1 MRKLF
6 KKFFIDNTDS
16 SLIQFVRYFFVGG
29 IAAIVNIGS
38 LSLFVELFKINYII
52 SNILAFILGLLVNYI
67 LSKRIVFTHDTSIN
81 RGIEIMMYV
90 IIGVLGLGFDTLI
103 LWIFTSKFKFYYMLS
118 KIISTML
125 TFIWNFFARKILYI
139 KIDGERYL

>member
-6 KKFFIDNTDS
+6 NRFFIDETNN

-29 IAAIVNIGS
+29 IAAVVNIGS
-38 LSLFVELFKINYII
+38 LSLFVELFGINYLL
-52 SNILAFILGLLVNYI
+52 SNVLAFILGTLVNYV
-67 LSKRIVFTHDTSIN
+67 LSKKIVFMQDTSIN
-81 RGIEIMMYV
+81 KVIEIMMYV
-90 IIGVLGLGFDTLI
+90 IIGVLGLGFDTLM
-103 LWIFTSKFKFYYMLS
+103 LWVFTSKFKIYYLLS

-139 KIDGERYL
+139 KIDG